1 MYVYQLLKMDIYIY
15 YICVFL
21 FPIYTYR
28 VVLSDITACI
38 DDTTDIENKGW
49 RTAYSLG
56 NPNGQRQYHSG
67 ILASMDV
74 SRDWDENLQVCVWL
88 WQVAMHCGET
98 WFYGQRIDKD
108 PRCKLQQFPCR
119 LPSKVSVQHTKKM
132 LCQRCHYPEE
142 AVERLH
148 HIHSGIKFRTT
159 WVAAHCS

>member
-1 MYVYQLLKMDIYIY
+1 MLKLQCYDVRLSTLENGYIYILY
-15 YICVFL
+15 MRFL

-74 SRDWDENLQVCVWL
+74 SRD
-88 WQVAMHCGET
+88 
-98 WFYGQRIDKD
+98 
-108 PRCKLQQFPCR
+108 
-119 LPSKVSVQHTKKM
+119 
-132 LCQRCHYPEE
+132 
-142 AVERLH
+142 
-148 HIHSGIKFRTT
+148 
-159 WVAAHCS
+159 